1 MRMTNV
7 AKKLRILWCSLLTRK
22 LLKYFLN
29 PMFNSCVTNKCSS
42 SNKQFSIHPVTITS
56 MAKFDVLKVS
66 DNSELNIDTKI
77 HKKGLRQSAKS
88 EGYYYCCDCYCYGG
102 ET

>member
-1 MRMTNV
+1 MNPLVQLTDQETV
-7 AKKLRILWCSLLTRK
+7 EIL
-22 LLKYFLN
+22 FLN

-66 DNSELNIDTKI
+66 DNSELNIDTKT

-88 EGYYYCCDCYCYGG
+88 EGYYYCYDCDCYGG
-102 ET
+102 KTKSNPNL